1 MNIFKNKFFYIG
13 IPVLVLVIAIIFVLN
28 GTVVKSPEKEIPLPP
43 QENIVSLEGKILST
57 PSGSQ
62 FDDYFITTDG
72 QEYGIE
78 ALGNKK
84 DLQNQIISFRDS
96 GKIVLI
102 EGNLVTDVIDYGS
115 RQIQVK
121 SIKEKVETSV
131 GISNPASRN
140 CEKQG
145 GTLQIKDMP
154 QGQIGMCIFPEG
166 ECEEWAYFRGE
177 CDPGEGN
184 IVLKNCDTF
193 SKEFKGEVACAEIYQ
208 PVCARVTNEGD
219 EPLWK
224 TYSNGCAACT
234 ALEYPVIYGYK
245 DGACK

>member
-28 GTVVKSPEKEIPLPP
+28 GTVVKSPEEEIPLPP
-43 QENIVSLEGKILST
+43 KENIINLEGKILST

-78 ALGNKK
+78 ALNNKK
-84 DLQNQIISFRDS
+84 DIQDQITNFRDS

-102 EGNLVTDVIDYGS
+102 EGNLVTDVIDYGT
-115 RQIQVK
+115 RQIRVK
-121 SIKEKVETSV
+121 VIQEKKEAPV

-145 GTLQIKDMP
+145 GTLEIKDMP

-177 CDPGEGN
+177 CDPGEGT
-184 IVLKNCDTF
+184 LF
-193 SKEFKGEVACAEIYQ
+193 
-208 PVCARVTNEGD
+208 
-219 EPLWK
+219 
-224 TYSNGCAACT
+224 
-234 ALEYPVIYGYK
+234 
-245 DGACK
+245 